1 MKKSTTAAL
10 VLLSCIALFMCTA
23 AQAPAANTAPQS
35 TKQKST
41 YRKPAAAKKKAYSG
55 QAPIPV
61 LSQSPYAAALLIDT
75 DTGRVLFEHNA
86 DARLYPASLDQ
97 THDIADRH

>member
-1 MKKSTTAAL
+1 MCAAAH
-10 VLLSCIALFMCTA
+10 VF
-23 AQAPAANTAPQS
+23 AANTAPQR
-35 TKQKST
+35 TKQKVT
-41 YRKPAAAKKKAYSG
+41 YRKPAATKKKAVSG

-86 DARLYPASLDQ
+86 DARLYPASLTKLMTFLVVD
-97 THDIADRH
+97 